1 MAGTREDGWWLP
13 PIRPTDDRFWPMK
26 VNGFLAVIGAVVVAI
41 ALLLL
46 LTPVSSQFS
55 DPCGSVLV
63 PTKVHYSDGGELV
76 FANTPPCHDAR
87 MARLPIGVVVGVVGL
102 IVAFV
107 SLAMGRRRD

>member
-1 MAGTREDGWWLP
+1 
-13 PIRPTDDRFWPMK
+13 MK
-26 VNGFLAVIGAVVVAI
+26 VNGFLAVIGALVVAL

-46 LTPVSSQFS
+46 LTPVSSQFA

-87 MARLPIGVVVGVVGL
+87 MARLPIGVAVGVTGL
-102 IVAFV
+102 AVLV
-107 SLAMGRRRD
+107 TSLVTGRRRD

>member
-1 MAGTREDGWWLP
+1 
-13 PIRPTDDRFWPMK
+13 MK
-26 VNGFLAVIGAVVVAI
+26 VNGFLAVTGTVVVAI

-46 LTPVSSQFS
+46 LTPISSQFS

-63 PTKVHYSDGGELV
+63 PTKVHYSDGGGLV

>member
-1 MAGTREDGWWLP
+1 
-13 PIRPTDDRFWPMK
+13 MK
-26 VNGFLAVIGAVVVAI
+26 VNGFLAIISALVVAL
-41 ALLLL
+41 AFVLL

-87 MARLPIGVVVGVVGL
+87 MARLPIGVVVGVAGL
-102 IVAFV
+102 AILVV
-107 SLAMGRRRD
+107 SLVTGRRRD

>member
-1 MAGTREDGWWLP
+1 MQVRIL
-13 PIRPTDDRFWPMK
+13 
-26 VNGFLAVIGAVVVAI
+26 LAITGALGVAL
-41 ALLLL
+41 ALVLL
-46 LTPVSSQFS
+46 LTPVSSQFT

-63 PTKVHYSDGGELV
+63 PTKVHYSVGGGLV

-107 SLAMGRRRD
+107 SLGMGRRRD

>member
-1 MAGTREDGWWLP
+1 
-13 PIRPTDDRFWPMK
+13 MK
-26 VNGFLAVIGAVVVAI
+26 VNGFLAVIGVLVVAL

-46 LTPVSSQFS
+46 LTPVSSQFA

-102 IVAFV
+102 AVLVASV
-107 SLAMGRRRD
+107 VMGRRRD

>member
-1 MAGTREDGWWLP
+1 
-13 PIRPTDDRFWPMK
+13 MK
-26 VNGFLAVIGAVVVAI
+26 VNGFLAVIGALVLAL

-63 PTKVHYSDGGELV
+63 PTKVHYSYGGELV

-87 MARLPIGVVVGVVGL
+87 MARLPTGVGFAVVGL
-102 IVAFV
+102 AVLVA
-107 SLAMGRRRD
+107 SLGTGRRRD

>member
-1 MAGTREDGWWLP
+1 
-13 PIRPTDDRFWPMK
+13 MK
-26 VNGFLAVIGAVVVAI
+26 VNGFLAIISALVVAL
-41 ALLLL
+41 ALVLL

-63 PTKVHYSDGGELV
+63 PTKVHYSDGGDLV

-87 MARLPIGVVVGVVGL
+87 MARLPIGVVVGVAGL
-102 IVAFV
+102 AIAVV

>member
-1 MAGTREDGWWLP
+1 
-13 PIRPTDDRFWPMK
+13 MK
-26 VNGFLAVIGAVVVAI
+26 VNGFPVIMGALALAL

-46 LTPVSSQFS
+46 LTPVSSKFT

-87 MARLPIGVVVGVVGL
+87 MARLPIGVVVGVAGL
-102 IVAFV
+102 AVLV
-107 SLAMGRRRD
+107 TSLVTGRRRD

>member
-1 MAGTREDGWWLP
+1 
-13 PIRPTDDRFWPMK
+13 MK

-63 PTKVHYSDGGELV
+63 LTKVHYSDGGELV

-87 MARLPIGVVVGVVGL
+87 MDRLPIGVVVGVVGL

>member
-1 MAGTREDGWWLP
+1 
-13 PIRPTDDRFWPMK
+13 MK
-26 VNGFLAVIGAVVVAI
+26 VNGFLAVIGALVVAL

-46 LTPVSSQFS
+46 LTPVSSQFA

-87 MARLPIGVVVGVVGL
+87 MARLPIGVVVGVAGL
-102 IVAFV
+102 AIAVV